1 MKKLGKIIFGTLSA
15 AALAAGA
22 YYIYKNFIKHDT
34 TDDFDEFD
42 DDFDDLDDSDT
53 DDNSDEK
60 TAGITYRY
68 RWIMNR
74 RAKMPKLP
82 VKIRRKLSK
91 A

>member
-60 TAGITYRY
+60 NGREYVSIQMDHESSGKNAETSGENPSETE
-68 RWIMNR
+68 
-74 RAKMPKLP
+74 
-82 VKIRRKLSK
+82 
-91 A
+91 